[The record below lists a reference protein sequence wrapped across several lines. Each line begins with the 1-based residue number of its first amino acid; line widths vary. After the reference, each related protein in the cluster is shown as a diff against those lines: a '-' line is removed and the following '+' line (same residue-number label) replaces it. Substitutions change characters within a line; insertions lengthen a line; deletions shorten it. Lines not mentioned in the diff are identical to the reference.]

1 MEYPFSTGANQV
13 EAYDS
18 PKMARRETTRMEL
31 TRRISE
37 LETYLGKQKELLQ
50 LLDENPVIE
59 KFMDLSRG

>member
-1 MEYPFSTGANQV
+1 MEYPFSTGSQV

-31 TRRISE
+31 TRKINE

>member
-1 MEYPFSTGANQV
+1 MEYPFSQPGEV
-13 EAYDS
+13 SAYDS

-37 LETYLGKQKELLQ
+37 LETYLNKQKELLK